1 METRLHLDILPQPD
15 NHTCGPTCLHAVYR
29 FFGDELPLEQVIR
42 ETPQLC
48 EGGTLAVMLGCHALR
63 RGYLATVF
71 SCNLQVFDPT
81 WFLPKSP
88 PLRERLLSQKAMKA
102 TPKLQ
107 VATEGYL
114 EFLNLGGRI
123 RMEDFTGNLFRR
135 YLKKEVP
142 ILTGLSATNLYRSM
156 REFGPNCDP
165 DDVRGEPVGHFVVL
179 CGYDPTHRSVL
190 VADPFWANPVRSG
203 HHHYEV
209 SVDHVIRSIMLGI
222 LTYDANLLVIQP
234 RPPGW
239 PRRKASE
246 PSQEVV
252 GGDSDRR

>member
-1 METRLHLDILPQPD
+1 
-15 NHTCGPTCLHAVYR
+15 
-29 FFGDELPLEQVIR
+29 
-42 ETPQLC
+42 
-48 EGGTLAVMLGCHALR
+48 
-63 RGYLATVF
+63 
-71 SCNLQVFDPT
+71 
-81 WFLPKSP
+81 
-88 PLRERLLSQKAMKA
+88 
-102 TPKLQ
+102 
-107 VATEGYL
+107 
-114 EFLNLGGRI
+114 
-123 RMEDFTGNLFRR
+123 
-135 YLKKEVP
+135 
-142 ILTGLSATNLYRSM
+142 
-156 REFGPNCDP
+156 
-165 DDVRGEPVGHFVVL
+165 
-179 CGYDPTHRSVL
+179 VL